1 MAASQNRGAFVSYW
15 AGPPKNPGPA
25 SRFTA
30 VASLARLFGRT
41 GRTMLN
47 FRIEKKNMRF
57 PDEREPVAGLAGRT
71 FLIHFER
78 RGNEE
83 THVSKP

>member
-15 AGPPKNPGPA
+15 AGPPPKNPGPA

-30 VASLARLFGRT
+30 GASLTRLFGRT

-47 FRIEKKNMRF
+47 FRIEKINLRF
-57 PDEREPVAGLAGRT
+57 PDEREPVAGLAGHT
-71 FLIHFER
+71 FYFER
-78 RGNEE
+78 RGISE
-83 THVSKP
+83 TYVSKP